1 MYMNEKAEEFESLNM
16 YRNNVGE
23 AESNSNE
30 SGLFVTLGQT
40 EEKKIFVRNL
50 AQTSHILI
58 AGPTGSGKTCFIQS
72 ILTLL
77 VDRYSSDYLKLI
89 IYDAK
94 AIDYNTFNGLPH
106 LLIPVINDAKKCTGM
121 FGWISNEVD
130 KRYKIF
136 ADVNSR
142 GIEQYNKSQEE
153 KLPYIIPVIDG
164 LDEVMLTEQENIDS
178 AVSYIAQKA
187 RAAGIIM
194 ILSSS
199 HPSAKVVTTAIKSNI
214 SCRVAFHTVSRLDS
228 RLILDENGAE
238 NLSTPGEIIYK
249 DQLTQKKLRS
259 TYIPQDEMD
268 QILIN
273 LKHSQNAKISDL
285 SQMATSAFTGAMQ
298 KNLEM
303 TETNTGAAEIERL
316 FDIAVDRYTG
326 TSLSNVPENDTLL
339 SEAINFVIHAG
350 TASTSL
356 LQRKLRLGY
365 ARAAHLLDLME
376 ARGVVGPYN
385 GSKPRKVLISDDRT
399 QSQSISSN
407 DRQTN
412 SDENSTKIKLH
423 SFPEIC
429 CNGTTIQ
436 ISNNEIKIEHPT
448 SVTGIK
454 YQNINLNYCLLNGSM
469 LQQLIYKKS
478 GIFKNGHITFVV
490 SADAFRVNGISEIPI
505 STPSVSITIEFNR
518 SNDAI
523 FSQMLFQISK
533 DTNIAIDRL

>member
-1 MYMNEKAEEFESLNM
+1 MDMNEKAEEFKSLNM

-23 AESNSNE
+23 AESNLNE

-40 EEKKIFVRNL
+40 EEKELFVRNL
-50 AQTSHILI
+50 AQTSHFLI

-72 ILTLL
+72 ILALL

-94 AIDYNTFNGLPH
+94 AIDYNVFNGLPH
-106 LLIPVINDAKKCTGM
+106 LLIPVINDAKKCSGM

-130 KRYKIF
+130 KRYKMF
-136 ADVNSR
+136 SDANSR
-142 GIEQYNKSQEE
+142 SIEQYNKNQEK
-153 KLPYIIPVIDG
+153 KLPYIIAVIDG
-164 LDEVMLTEQENIDS
+164 LDEVMLTERENIDS
-178 AVSYIAQKA
+178 AISHIAQKA
-187 RAAGIIM
+187 RAAGIII

-214 SCRVAFHTVSRLDS
+214 LCRVAFHTVSKLDS

-249 DQLTQKKLRS
+249 DQLSQDKLKS
-259 TYIPQDEMD
+259 TYIPQDEID

-273 LKHSQNAKISDL
+273 LKHSKNAKISDL
-285 SQMATSAFTGAMQ
+285 SQMATSAFTGVVQ
-298 KNLEM
+298 KELKM
-303 TETNTGAAEIERL
+303 AENNAFDVDIEGL
-316 FDIAVDRYTG
+316 ADFKAGNYADIALDEV
-326 TSLSNVPENDTLL
+326 SESEQLL
-339 SEAINFVIHAG
+339 IEAINLVIHEG
-350 TASTSL
+350 TASTAL
-356 LQRKLRLGY
+356 LQRKLKLGY
-365 ARAAHLLDLME
+365 ARAARLLDLME
-376 ARGVVGPYN
+376 ERGVVGPYN
-385 GSKPRKVLISDDRT
+385 GSKSRKVLITNECWT
-399 QSQSISSN
+399 QNQSNSSN

-412 SDENSTKIKLH
+412 SDESSTIIPLH
-423 SFPEIC
+423 SFPKIC

-436 ISNNEIKIEHPT
+436 ISNNEIRIEHPA

-454 YQNINLNYCLLNGSM
+454 YQNINYYSFNGGM

-478 GIFKNGHITFVV
+478 GVFKNGHITFVV
-490 SADAFRVNGISEIPI
+490 SANTFSVNGISEMPI

-523 FSQMLFQISK
+523 FFQMLSQISK

>member
-1 MYMNEKAEEFESLNM
+1 MNEKAEEFGSLNM

-40 EEKKIFVRNL
+40 EGKDFFVRNL

-72 ILTLL
+72 ILALL

-94 AIDYNTFNGLPH
+94 AIDYNVFNGLPH
-106 LLIPVINDAKKCTGM
+106 LLIPVINDAKKCSGM
-121 FGWISNEVD
+121 FEWISNEVD
-130 KRYKIF
+130 KRYKMF
-136 ADVNSR
+136 SDANSR
-142 GIEQYNKSQEE
+142 SIEQYNKNQEK
-153 KLPYIIPVIDG
+153 KLPYIIAVIDG
-164 LDEVMLTEQENIDS
+164 LDEVMLTERENIDS
-178 AVSYIAQKA
+178 AISHIAQKA

-214 SCRVAFHTVSRLDS
+214 LCRVAFHTVSKLDS

-249 DQLTQKKLRS
+249 DQLTQNKLKS
-259 TYIPQDEMD
+259 TYIPQDEID

-285 SQMATSAFTGAMQ
+285 SQIATSAFTGTVQ
-298 KNLEM
+298 ENLATAEN
-303 TETNTGAAEIERL
+303 NTVAAEIEDL
-316 FDIAVDRYTG
+316 ADIAVDSYADDALPKA
-326 TSLSNVPENDTLL
+326 SENDRLL
-339 SEAINFVIHAG
+339 SEAINLVIHGG
-350 TASTSL
+350 TASTAL
-356 LQRKLRLGY
+356 LQRKLKLGY
-365 ARAAHLLDLME
+365 ARAARLLDLLE
-376 ARGVVGPYN
+376 ERGIVGPYN
-385 GSKPRKVLISDDRT
+385 GSKPRKVLISNECWT
-399 QSQSISSN
+399 QSQSNSSN

-412 SDENSTKIKLH
+412 SDESSTIIPLH

-436 ISNNEIKIEHPT
+436 ISNNEIRIEHPT

-454 YQNINLNYCLLNGSM
+454 YQNINYCSFSGGM
-469 LQQLIYKKS
+469 LQQLIYKKA
-478 GIFKNGHITFVV
+478 GVFKNGHITFVV
-490 SADAFRVNGISEIPI
+490 SANTFSVNGISEIPI

-523 FSQMLFQISK
+523 FFQMLSQISK
-533 DTNIAIDRL
+533 DTNIAIDCL

>member
-1 MYMNEKAEEFESLNM
+1 MNEKAEEFGSLNM

-40 EEKKIFVRNL
+40 EGKDFFVRNL

-72 ILTLL
+72 ILALL

-94 AIDYNTFNGLPH
+94 AIDYNVFNGLPH
-106 LLIPVINDAKKCTGM
+106 LLIPVINDAKKCSGM
-121 FGWISNEVD
+121 FEWISNEVD
-130 KRYKIF
+130 KRYKMF
-136 ADVNSR
+136 SDANSR
-142 GIEQYNKSQEE
+142 SIEQYNKNQEK
-153 KLPYIIPVIDG
+153 KLPYIIAVIDG
-164 LDEVMLTEQENIDS
+164 LDEVMLTERENIDS
-178 AVSYIAQKA
+178 AISHIAQKA

-214 SCRVAFHTVSRLDS
+214 LCRVAFHTVSKLDS

-238 NLSTPGEIIYK
+238 NLSIPGEIIYK
-249 DQLTQKKLRS
+249 DQLTQNKLKS
-259 TYIPQDEMD
+259 TYIPQDEID

-285 SQMATSAFTGAMQ
+285 SQIATSAFTGTVQ
-298 KNLEM
+298 ENLATAEN
-303 TETNTGAAEIERL
+303 NTVAAEIENL
-316 FDIAVDRYTG
+316 ADIAVDSYADDALPKA
-326 TSLSNVPENDTLL
+326 SENDRLL
-339 SEAINFVIHAG
+339 SEAINLVIHEG
-350 TASTSL
+350 TASTAL
-356 LQRKLRLGY
+356 LQRKLKLGY
-365 ARAAHLLDLME
+365 ARAARLLDLLE
-376 ARGVVGPYN
+376 ERGIVGPYN
-385 GSKPRKVLISDDRT
+385 GSKPRKVLISNECWT
-399 QSQSISSN
+399 QSQSNSSN

-412 SDENSTKIKLH
+412 SDESGTIIPLH

-436 ISNNEIKIEHPT
+436 ISNNEIRIEHPT

-454 YQNINLNYCLLNGSM
+454 YQNINYCSFSGGM
-469 LQQLIYKKS
+469 LQQLIYKKA
-478 GIFKNGHITFVV
+478 GVFKNGHITFVV
-490 SADAFRVNGISEIPI
+490 SANTFSVNGISEIPI

-523 FSQMLFQISK
+523 FFQMLSQISK
-533 DTNIAIDRL
+533 DTNIGIDCL

>member
-1 MYMNEKAEEFESLNM
+1 MNEKAEEFGSLNM

-40 EEKKIFVRNL
+40 EGKDFFVRNL

-72 ILTLL
+72 ILALL

-94 AIDYNTFNGLPH
+94 AIDYNVFNGLPH
-106 LLIPVINDAKKCTGM
+106 LLIPVINDAKKCSGM
-121 FGWISNEVD
+121 FEWISNEVD
-130 KRYKIF
+130 KRYKMF
-136 ADVNSR
+136 SDANSR
-142 GIEQYNKSQEE
+142 SIEQYNKNQEK
-153 KLPYIIPVIDG
+153 KLPYIIAVIDG
-164 LDEVMLTEQENIDS
+164 LDEVMLTERENIDS
-178 AVSYIAQKA
+178 AISHIAQKA

-214 SCRVAFHTVSRLDS
+214 LCRVAFHTVSKLDS

-249 DQLTQKKLRS
+249 DQLTQNKLKS
-259 TYIPQDEMD
+259 TYIPQDEID

-285 SQMATSAFTGAMQ
+285 SQIATSAFTGTVQ
-298 KNLEM
+298 ENLATAEN
-303 TETNTGAAEIERL
+303 NTVAAEIENL
-316 FDIAVDRYTG
+316 ADIAVDSYADDALPKA
-326 TSLSNVPENDTLL
+326 SENDRLL
-339 SEAINFVIHAG
+339 SEAINLVIHEG
-350 TASTSL
+350 TASTAL
-356 LQRKLRLGY
+356 LQRKLKLGY
-365 ARAAHLLDLME
+365 ARAARLLDLLE
-376 ARGVVGPYN
+376 ERGIVGPYN
-385 GSKPRKVLISDDRT
+385 GSKPRKVLISNECWT
-399 QSQSISSN
+399 QSQSNSSN

-412 SDENSTKIKLH
+412 SDESSTIIPLH

-436 ISNNEIKIEHPT
+436 ISNNEIRIEHPT

-454 YQNINLNYCLLNGSM
+454 YQNINYCSFSGGM
-469 LQQLIYKKS
+469 LQQLIYKKA
-478 GIFKNGHITFVV
+478 GVFKNGHITFVV
-490 SADAFRVNGISEIPI
+490 SANTFSVNGISEIPI
-505 STPSVSITIEFNR
+505 STPSFSITIEFNR

-523 FSQMLFQISK
+523 FFQMLSQISK
-533 DTNIAIDRL
+533 DTNIGIDCL

>member
-1 MYMNEKAEEFESLNM
+1 MDMNEKAEEFKSLNM

-23 AESNSNE
+23 AESNLNE

-40 EEKKIFVRNL
+40 EEKELFVRNL
-50 AQTSHILI
+50 AQTSHFLI

-72 ILTLL
+72 ILALL

-94 AIDYNTFNGLPH
+94 AIDYNVFNGLPH
-106 LLIPVINDAKKCTGM
+106 LLIPVINDAKKCSGM

-130 KRYKIF
+130 KRYKMF
-136 ADVNSR
+136 SDANSR
-142 GIEQYNKSQEE
+142 SIEQYNKNQEK
-153 KLPYIIPVIDG
+153 KLPYIIAVIDG
-164 LDEVMLTEQENIDS
+164 LDEVMLTERENIDS
-178 AVSYIAQKA
+178 AISHIAQKA
-187 RAAGIIM
+187 RAAGIII

-214 SCRVAFHTVSRLDS
+214 LCRVAFHTVSKLDS

-249 DQLTQKKLRS
+249 DQLSQDKLKS
-259 TYIPQDEMD
+259 TYIPQDEID

-273 LKHSQNAKISDL
+273 LKHSKNAKISDL
-285 SQMATSAFTGAMQ
+285 SQMATSAFTGVVQ
-298 KNLEM
+298 KELKM
-303 TETNTGAAEIERL
+303 AENNAFDVDIEGL
-316 FDIAVDRYTG
+316 ADFKAGNYADIALDEV
-326 TSLSNVPENDTLL
+326 SESEQLL
-339 SEAINFVIHAG
+339 IEAINLVIHEG
-350 TASTSL
+350 TASTAL
-356 LQRKLRLGY
+356 LQRKLKLGY
-365 ARAAHLLDLME
+365 ARAARLLDLME
-376 ARGVVGPYN
+376 ERGVVGPYN
-385 GSKPRKVLISDDRT
+385 GSKSRKVLITNECWT
-399 QSQSISSN
+399 QNQSNSSN

-412 SDENSTKIKLH
+412 SDESSTIIPLH
-423 SFPEIC
+423 SFPKIC

-436 ISNNEIKIEHPT
+436 ISNNEIRIEHPA

-454 YQNINLNYCLLNGSM
+454 YQNINYYSFNGGM
-469 LQQLIYKKS
+469 LQQLIYKKA
-478 GIFKNGHITFVV
+478 GVFKNGHITFVV
-490 SADAFRVNGISEIPI
+490 SANTFSVNGISEMPI

-523 FSQMLFQISK
+523 FFQMLSQISK

>member
-1 MYMNEKAEEFESLNM
+1 MNEKKKGFESLNM
-16 YRNNVGE
+16 YRNNIGE

-30 SGLFVTLGQT
+30 PGLFVTLGQT
-40 EEKKIFVRNL
+40 EEKDFFVRNL

-58 AGPTGSGKTCFIQS
+58 AGPTGSGKTCFVQS
-72 ILTLL
+72 ILALL

-94 AIDYNTFNGLPH
+94 AIDYNVFNGLPH
-106 LLIPVINDAKKCTGM
+106 LLIPVINDAKKCSGM

-130 KRYKIF
+130 KRYKMF
-136 ADVNSR
+136 ADANSR
-142 GIEQYNKSQEE
+142 SIEQYNKNREK
-153 KLPYIIPVIDG
+153 KLPYIIAVIDG
-164 LDEVMLTEQENIDS
+164 LDEVMLTERENIDS
-178 AVSYIAQKA
+178 AISHIAQKA

-214 SCRVAFHTVSRLDS
+214 LCRVAFHTVSKLDS

-249 DQLTQKKLRS
+249 DQLTQNKLKA
-259 TYIPQDEMD
+259 TYISQDEID

-285 SQMATSAFTGAMQ
+285 SQIATSAFTGTVQ
-298 KNLEM
+298 ENLATAEN
-303 TETNTGAAEIERL
+303 NTVAAEIENL
-316 FDIAVDRYTG
+316 ADIAVDSYADDA
-326 TSLSNVPENDTLL
+326 LSKASENDRLL
-339 SEAINFVIHAG
+339 SEAINLVIHEG
-350 TASTSL
+350 TASTAL
-356 LQRKLRLGY
+356 LQRKLKLGY
-365 ARAAHLLDLME
+365 ARAARLLDLME
-376 ARGVVGPYN
+376 ERGVVGPYN
-385 GSKPRKVLISDDRT
+385 GSKPRKVLITNECWT
-399 QSQSISSN
+399 QRQSNSSN
-407 DRQTN
+407 DRQTY
-412 SDENSTKIKLH
+412 SDENSTIIPLH
-423 SFPEIC
+423 SFPKIC

-454 YQNINLNYCLLNGSM
+454 YQNINYCSFSGGM
-469 LQQLIYKKS
+469 LQQLIYKKA
-478 GIFKNGHITFVV
+478 GVFKNGHITFVV
-490 SADAFRVNGISEIPI
+490 SANTFSVNGISEIPI
-505 STPSVSITIEFNR
+505 SAPSISITIEFNR

-523 FSQMLFQISK
+523 FFQMLSQISK

>member
-1 MYMNEKAEEFESLNM
+1 M

-23 AESNSNE
+23 AESNLNE

-40 EEKKIFVRNL
+40 EEKELFVRNL
-50 AQTSHILI
+50 AQTSHFLI

-72 ILTLL
+72 ILALL

-94 AIDYNTFNGLPH
+94 AIDYNVFNGLPH
-106 LLIPVINDAKKCTGM
+106 LLIPVINDAKKCSGM

-130 KRYKIF
+130 KRYKMF
-136 ADVNSR
+136 SDANSR
-142 GIEQYNKSQEE
+142 SIEQYNKNQEK
-153 KLPYIIPVIDG
+153 KLPYIIAVIDG
-164 LDEVMLTEQENIDS
+164 LDEVMLTERENIDS
-178 AVSYIAQKA
+178 AISHIAQKA
-187 RAAGIIM
+187 RAAGIII

-214 SCRVAFHTVSRLDS
+214 LCRVAFHTVSKLDS

-249 DQLTQKKLRS
+249 DQLSQDKLKS
-259 TYIPQDEMD
+259 TYIPQDEID

-273 LKHSQNAKISDL
+273 LKHSKNAKISDL
-285 SQMATSAFTGAMQ
+285 SQMATSAFTGVVQ
-298 KNLEM
+298 KELKM
-303 TETNTGAAEIERL
+303 AENNAFDVDIEGL
-316 FDIAVDRYTG
+316 ADFKAGNYADIALDEV
-326 TSLSNVPENDTLL
+326 SESEQLL
-339 SEAINFVIHAG
+339 IEAINLVIHEG
-350 TASTSL
+350 TASTAL
-356 LQRKLRLGY
+356 LQRKLKLGY
-365 ARAAHLLDLME
+365 ARAARLLDLME
-376 ARGVVGPYN
+376 ERGVVGPYN
-385 GSKPRKVLISDDRT
+385 GSKSRKVLITNECWT
-399 QSQSISSN
+399 QNQSNSSN

-412 SDENSTKIKLH
+412 SDESSTIIPLH
-423 SFPEIC
+423 SFPKIC

-436 ISNNEIKIEHPT
+436 ISNNEIRIEHPA

-454 YQNINLNYCLLNGSM
+454 YQNINYYSFNGGM

-478 GIFKNGHITFVV
+478 GVFKNGHITFVV
-490 SADAFRVNGISEIPI
+490 SANTFSVNGISEMPI

-523 FSQMLFQISK
+523 FFQMLSQISK

>member
-1 MYMNEKAEEFESLNM
+1 MNEKAEEFGSLNM

-40 EEKKIFVRNL
+40 EGKDFFVRNL

-72 ILTLL
+72 ILALL

-94 AIDYNTFNGLPH
+94 AIDYNVFNGLPH
-106 LLIPVINDAKKCTGM
+106 LLIPVINDAKKCSGM
-121 FGWISNEVD
+121 FEWISNEVD
-130 KRYKIF
+130 KRYKMF
-136 ADVNSR
+136 SDANSR
-142 GIEQYNKSQEE
+142 SIEQYNKNQEK
-153 KLPYIIPVIDG
+153 KLPYIIAVIDG
-164 LDEVMLTEQENIDS
+164 LDEVMLTERENIDS
-178 AVSYIAQKA
+178 AISHIAQKA

-214 SCRVAFHTVSRLDS
+214 LCRVAFHTVSKLDS

-249 DQLTQKKLRS
+249 DQLTQNKLKS
-259 TYIPQDEMD
+259 TYIPQDEID

-285 SQMATSAFTGAMQ
+285 SQIATSAFTGTVQ
-298 KNLEM
+298 ENLATAEN
-303 TETNTGAAEIERL
+303 NTVAAEIENL
-316 FDIAVDRYTG
+316 ADIAVDSYADDALPKA
-326 TSLSNVPENDTLL
+326 SENDRLL
-339 SEAINFVIHAG
+339 SEAINLVIHEG
-350 TASTSL
+350 TASTAL
-356 LQRKLRLGY
+356 LQRKLKLGY
-365 ARAAHLLDLME
+365 ARAARLLDLLE
-376 ARGVVGPYN
+376 ERGIVGPYN
-385 GSKPRKVLISDDRT
+385 GSKPRKVLISNECWT
-399 QSQSISSN
+399 QSQSNSSN

-412 SDENSTKIKLH
+412 SDESSTIIPLH

-436 ISNNEIKIEHPT
+436 ISNNEIRIEHPT

-454 YQNINLNYCLLNGSM
+454 YQNINYCSFSGGM
-469 LQQLIYKKS
+469 LQQLIYKKA
-478 GIFKNGHITFVV
+478 GVFKNGHITFVV
-490 SADAFRVNGISEIPI
+490 SANTFSVNGISEIPI

-523 FSQMLFQISK
+523 FFQMLSQISK
-533 DTNIAIDRL
+533 DTNIGIDCL

>member
-1 MYMNEKAEEFESLNM
+1 MDMNEKKKGFESLNM
-16 YRNNVGE
+16 YRNNIGE

-30 SGLFVTLGQT
+30 PGLFVTLGQT
-40 EEKKIFVRNL
+40 EEKDFFVRNL

-58 AGPTGSGKTCFIQS
+58 AGPTGSGKTCFVQS
-72 ILTLL
+72 ILALL

-94 AIDYNTFNGLPH
+94 AIDYNVFNGLPH
-106 LLIPVINDAKKCTGM
+106 LLIPVINDAKKCSGM

-130 KRYKIF
+130 KRYKMF
-136 ADVNSR
+136 ADANSR
-142 GIEQYNKSQEE
+142 SIEQYNKNREK
-153 KLPYIIPVIDG
+153 KLPYIIAVIDG
-164 LDEVMLTEQENIDS
+164 LDEVMLTERENIDS
-178 AVSYIAQKA
+178 AISHIAQKA

-214 SCRVAFHTVSRLDS
+214 LCRVAFHTVSKLDS

-249 DQLTQKKLRS
+249 DQLTQNKLKA
-259 TYIPQDEMD
+259 TYISQDEID

-285 SQMATSAFTGAMQ
+285 SQIATSAFTGTVQ
-298 KNLEM
+298 ENLATAEN
-303 TETNTGAAEIERL
+303 NTVAAEIENL
-316 FDIAVDRYTG
+316 ADIAVDSYADDA
-326 TSLSNVPENDTLL
+326 LSKASENDRLL
-339 SEAINFVIHAG
+339 SEAINLVIHEG
-350 TASTSL
+350 TASTAL
-356 LQRKLRLGY
+356 LQRKLKLGY
-365 ARAAHLLDLME
+365 ARAARLLDLME
-376 ARGVVGPYN
+376 ERGVVGPYN
-385 GSKPRKVLISDDRT
+385 GSKPRKVLITNECWT
-399 QSQSISSN
+399 QRQSNSSN
-407 DRQTN
+407 DRQTY
-412 SDENSTKIKLH
+412 SDENSTIIPLH
-423 SFPEIC
+423 SFPKIC

-454 YQNINLNYCLLNGSM
+454 YQNINYCSFSGGM
-469 LQQLIYKKS
+469 LQQLIYKKA
-478 GIFKNGHITFVV
+478 GVFKNGHITFVV
-490 SADAFRVNGISEIPI
+490 SANTFSVNGISEIPI
-505 STPSVSITIEFNR
+505 SAPSISITIEFNR

-523 FSQMLFQISK
+523 FFQMLSQISK

>member
-1 MYMNEKAEEFESLNM
+1 MNMNEKAEEFKSLNM
-16 YRNNVGE
+16 YRNNAGE

-40 EEKKIFVRNL
+40 EEKELFVRNL
-50 AQTSHILI
+50 AHTSHILI

-72 ILTLL
+72 ILALL
-77 VDRYSSDYLKLI
+77 VDRYSSDCLKLI

-94 AIDYNTFNGLPH
+94 AIDYNVFNGLPH
-106 LLIPVINDAKKCTGM
+106 LLIPVINDAKKCSGM

-130 KRYKIF
+130 KRYKMF
-136 ADVNSR
+136 SDANSR
-142 GIEQYNKSQEE
+142 SIEQYNKNQEK
-153 KLPYIIPVIDG
+153 KLPYIIAVIDG
-164 LDEVMLTEQENIDS
+164 LDEVMLTERENIDS
-178 AVSYIAQKA
+178 AIFHIAQKA

-214 SCRVAFHTVSRLDS
+214 LCRVAFHTVSKLDS

-249 DQLTQKKLRS
+249 DQLTQNKLKS
-259 TYIPQDEMD
+259 TYIPQDEID

-285 SQMATSAFTGAMQ
+285 SQIATSAFTGAAQ
-298 KNLEM
+298 KNLE
-303 TETNTGAAEIERL
+303 TAENNTVAAEIENL
-316 FDIAVDRYTG
+316 ADIAVDSYVDDA
-326 TSLSNVPENDTLL
+326 LSNVSENDRLL
-339 SEAINFVIHAG
+339 SEAINLVIHKG

-356 LQRKLRLGY
+356 LQRELKLGY
-365 ARAAHLLDLME
+365 AQAARLLDSME
-376 ARGVVGPYN
+376 ERGIVGSFN
-385 GSKPRKVLISDDRT
+385 GSKPRKVLIPDEYGT
-399 QSQSISSN
+399 QSQSNSSN
-407 DRQTN
+407 DRKTN
-412 SDENSTKIKLH
+412 SDESSTIIPLH

-436 ISNNEIKIEHPT
+436 IGNNEIRIEHPT

-454 YQNINLNYCLLNGSM
+454 YQNINYCSFSGGM
-469 LQQLIYKKS
+469 LQQLIYKKA
-478 GIFKNGHITFVV
+478 GVFKNGHITFVV
-490 SADAFRVNGISEIPI
+490 SANTFSVNGISEIPI

-523 FSQMLFQISK
+523 FFQMLSQISG

>member
-1 MYMNEKAEEFESLNM
+1 MNEKAEEFESLNM

-40 EEKKIFVRNL
+40 EEKELFVRNL

-72 ILTLL
+72 ILALL
-77 VDRYSSDYLKLI
+77 IDRYSSDYLKLI
-89 IYDAK
+89 VYDAK
-94 AIDYNTFNGLPH
+94 AIDYNVFNGLPH
-106 LLIPVINDAKKCTGM
+106 LLIPVINDAKKCSGM
-121 FGWISNEVD
+121 FAWISNEVD
-130 KRYKIF
+130 KRYKMF
-136 ADVNSR
+136 SDANSR
-142 GIEQYNKSQEE
+142 SIEQYNKNQEK
-153 KLPYIIPVIDG
+153 KLPYIIVVIDG
-164 LDEVMLTEQENIDS
+164 LDEVMLTEWENIDS
-178 AVSYIAQKA
+178 AISHIAQKA

-214 SCRVAFHTVSRLDS
+214 LCRVAFHTVSKLDS

-249 DQLTQKKLRS
+249 DQLTQNKLRS
-259 TYIPQDEMD
+259 TYIPQDEID

-285 SQMATSAFTGAMQ
+285 SQIATSAFTGAVQ
-298 KNLEM
+298 ENLATAEN
-303 TETNTGAAEIERL
+303 NTVAAEIENL
-316 FDIAVDRYTG
+316 ADIAVDSYVDDA
-326 TSLSNVPENDTLL
+326 LSKVSENDRLL
-339 SEAINFVIHAG
+339 SEAINLVIHKG
-350 TASTSL
+350 IASTSL
-356 LQRKLRLGY
+356 LQRELKLGY
-365 ARAAHLLDLME
+365 AQAARLLDLME
-376 ARGVVGPYN
+376 KRGIVGPYN
-385 GSKPRKVLISDDRT
+385 ESKPRKVLISNECWAQN
-399 QSQSISSN
+399 QSNSSN

-412 SDENSTKIKLH
+412 SDESSTIIPLH
-423 SFPEIC
+423 SFPKIC

-436 ISNNEIKIEHPT
+436 ISNNEIRIEHPA

-454 YQNINLNYCLLNGSM
+454 YQNINYCSFNGGM
-469 LQQLIYKKS
+469 LQQLIYKKA
-478 GIFKNGHITFVV
+478 GVFKNGHITFVV
-490 SADAFRVNGISEIPI
+490 SANTFSVNGISEIPI

-523 FSQMLFQISK
+523 FFQMLSQISK

>member
-1 MYMNEKAEEFESLNM
+1 MDMNEKAEEFKSLNM

-23 AESNSNE
+23 AESNLNE

-40 EEKKIFVRNL
+40 EEKELFVRNL
-50 AQTSHILI
+50 AQTSHFLI

-72 ILTLL
+72 ILALL

-94 AIDYNTFNGLPH
+94 AIDYNVFNGLPH
-106 LLIPVINDAKKCTGM
+106 LLIPVINDAKKCSGM

-130 KRYKIF
+130 KRYKMF
-136 ADVNSR
+136 SDANSR
-142 GIEQYNKSQEE
+142 SIEQYNKNQEK
-153 KLPYIIPVIDG
+153 KLPYIIAVIDG
-164 LDEVMLTEQENIDS
+164 LDEVMLTERENIDS
-178 AVSYIAQKA
+178 AISHIAQKA

-214 SCRVAFHTVSRLDS
+214 LCRVAFHTVSKLDS

-249 DQLTQKKLRS
+249 DQLTQNKLRS
-259 TYIPQDEMD
+259 TYIPQDEID

-285 SQMATSAFTGAMQ
+285 SQIATSAFTGAVRE
-298 KNLEM
+298 NLATAEN
-303 TETNTGAAEIERL
+303 NTVAAEIENL
-316 FDIAVDRYTG
+316 ADIAVDSYVDDA
-326 TSLSNVPENDTLL
+326 LSKVSENDRLL
-339 SEAINFVIHAG
+339 SEAINLVIHKG

-356 LQRKLRLGY
+356 LQRELKLGY
-365 ARAAHLLDLME
+365 AQAARLLDLME
-376 ARGVVGPYN
+376 ERGIVGPFN
-385 GSKPRKVLISDDRT
+385 GSKPRKVLIPDEYGT
-399 QSQSISSN
+399 QSQSNSSY

-412 SDENSTKIKLH
+412 SDESSTIIPLH

-436 ISNNEIKIEHPT
+436 ISNNEIRIEHPT

-454 YQNINLNYCLLNGSM
+454 YQNINYCSFSGGM
-469 LQQLIYKKS
+469 LQQLIYKKA
-478 GIFKNGHITFVV
+478 GVFKNGHITFVV
-490 SADAFRVNGISEIPI
+490 SANTFSVNGISEIPI

-523 FSQMLFQISK
+523 FFQMLTQISR

>member
-1 MYMNEKAEEFESLNM
+1 MDMNEKVEKFESLNV
-16 YRNNVGE
+16 YRNNIGE

-30 SGLFVTLGQT
+30 PGLFVTLGQT
-40 EEKKIFVRNL
+40 EEKDFFVRNL

-72 ILTLL
+72 ILALL

-94 AIDYNTFNGLPH
+94 AIDYNVFNGLPH
-106 LLIPVINDAKKCTGM
+106 LLIPVINDAKKCSGM

-130 KRYKIF
+130 KRYKMF
-136 ADVNSR
+136 SDANSR
-142 GIEQYNKSQEE
+142 SIEQYNKNQEK
-153 KLPYIIPVIDG
+153 KLPYIIAVIDG
-164 LDEVMLTEQENIDS
+164 LDEVMLTERENIDS
-178 AVSYIAQKA
+178 AISHIAQKA

-214 SCRVAFHTVSRLDS
+214 LCRVAFHTVSKLDS

-249 DQLTQKKLRS
+249 DQLSQDKLKS
-259 TYIPQDEMD
+259 TYIPQDEID

-273 LKHSQNAKISDL
+273 LKHSQNTKISDL
-285 SQMATSAFTGAMQ
+285 SQMATSAFTGAAQ
-298 KNLEM
+298 KNLE
-303 TETNTGAAEIERL
+303 TAENKTVAAEIEKL
-316 FDIAVDRYTG
+316 ADIVVDSY
-326 TSLSNVPENDTLL
+326 SDDVLSKVSENDRLL
-339 SEAINFVIHAG
+339 SEAINLVKHKGI
-350 TASTSL
+350 ASTSL
-356 LQRKLRLGY
+356 LQRELKLGY
-365 ARAAHLLDLME
+365 AQAARLLDLME
-376 ARGVVGPYN
+376 ERGIVGPFN
-385 GSKPRKVLISDDRT
+385 GSKPRKVLIPDEYGT

-412 SDENSTKIKLH
+412 SDESSTIIQLH

-436 ISNNEIKIEHPT
+436 ISNNEIRIEHPT

-454 YQNINLNYCLLNGSM
+454 YQNINYCSFSGGM
-469 LQQLIYKKS
+469 LQQLIYKKA
-478 GIFKNGHITFVV
+478 GVFKNGHITFVV
-490 SADAFRVNGISEIPI
+490 SANTFSVNGISEIPI

-523 FSQMLFQISK
+523 FFQMLSQISR

>member
-1 MYMNEKAEEFESLNM
+1 MDMNEKVEEFESLNV
-16 YRNNVGE
+16 YRNNIGE

-30 SGLFVTLGQT
+30 PGLFVTLGQT
-40 EEKKIFVRNL
+40 EEKDFFVRNL

-72 ILTLL
+72 ILALL

-94 AIDYNTFNGLPH
+94 AIDYNVFNGLPH
-106 LLIPVINDAKKCTGM
+106 LLIPVINDAKKCSGM

-130 KRYKIF
+130 KRYKMF
-136 ADVNSR
+136 SDANSR
-142 GIEQYNKSQEE
+142 SIEQYNKNQEK
-153 KLPYIIPVIDG
+153 KLPYIIAVIDG
-164 LDEVMLTEQENIDS
+164 LDEVMLTERENIDS
-178 AVSYIAQKA
+178 AISHIAQKA

-199 HPSAKVVTTAIKSNI
+199 HPSAKVVTTAVKSNI
-214 SCRVAFHTVSRLDS
+214 LCRVAFHTVSKLDS

-249 DQLTQKKLRS
+249 DQLTQDKLKS
-259 TYIPQDEMD
+259 TYIPQDEIN

-273 LKHSQNAKISDL
+273 LKHSQNTKISDL
-285 SQMATSAFTGAMQ
+285 SQMATSAFTGAVQ
-298 KNLEM
+298 ENLATAE
-303 TETNTGAAEIERL
+303 NNAFAAEIENL
-316 FDIAVDRYTG
+316 ADIAVDSYVDDA
-326 TSLSNVPENDTLL
+326 LSKVSENDRLL
-339 SEAINFVIHAG
+339 SEAINLVIHKG

-356 LQRKLRLGY
+356 LQRELKLGY
-365 ARAAHLLDLME
+365 AQAARLLDLME
-376 ARGVVGPYN
+376 ERGIVGPYN
-385 GSKPRKVLISDDRT
+385 ESKPRKVLISNECWT
-399 QSQSISSN
+399 QNQSNSSN

-412 SDENSTKIKLH
+412 SDESSTIIPLH

-436 ISNNEIKIEHPT
+436 ISNNEIRIEHPT

-454 YQNINLNYCLLNGSM
+454 YQNINYCSFSGGM
-469 LQQLIYKKS
+469 LQQLIYKKA
-478 GIFKNGHITFVV
+478 GVFKNGHITFVV
-490 SADAFRVNGISEIPI
+490 SANTFSVNGISEIPI

-523 FSQMLFQISK
+523 FFQMLSQISR

>member
-1 MYMNEKAEEFESLNM
+1 MDMNEKAEEFKSLNM

-23 AESNSNE
+23 AESNLNE

-40 EEKKIFVRNL
+40 EEKDFFVRNL

-58 AGPTGSGKTCFIQS
+58 AGPTGSGKTCFVQS
-72 ILTLL
+72 ILALL

-94 AIDYNTFNGLPH
+94 AIDYNVFNGLPH
-106 LLIPVINDAKKCTGM
+106 LLIPVINDAKKCSGM

-130 KRYKIF
+130 KRYKMF
-136 ADVNSR
+136 VDANSR
-142 GIEQYNKSQEE
+142 SIEQYNKNREK
-153 KLPYIIPVIDG
+153 KLPYIIAVIDG
-164 LDEVMLTEQENIDS
+164 LDEVMLTERENIDS
-178 AVSYIAQKA
+178 AISHIAQKA

-214 SCRVAFHTVSRLDS
+214 LCRVAFHTVSKLDS

-249 DQLTQKKLRS
+249 DQLTQNKLKA
-259 TYIPQDEMD
+259 TYIPQDEID
-268 QILIN
+268 QILIS
-273 LKHSQNAKISDL
+273 LKHSKNTKICDL
-285 SQMATSAFTGAMQ
+285 SQMATSAFTGVVQ
-298 KNLEM
+298 KNSEM
-303 TETNTGAAEIERL
+303 AENNTVAAEIERL
-316 FDIAVDRYTG
+316 TNIAADGYADT
-326 TSLSNVPENDTLL
+326 TLTEILENDPLL
-339 SEAINFVIHAG
+339 SEAINLVIREG

-356 LQRKLRLGY
+356 LQRKLKLGY
-365 ARAAHLLDLME
+365 AQAARLLDLME
-376 ARGVVGPYN
+376 ERGIVGPFN
-385 GSKPRKVLISDDRT
+385 GSKPRKVLIPDEYGT

-412 SDENSTKIKLH
+412 SDESSTIIQLH

-436 ISNNEIKIEHPT
+436 ISNNEIRIEHPT

-454 YQNINLNYCLLNGSM
+454 YQNIQYCLLNGSM
-469 LQQLIYKKS
+469 LQQLIYKKA
-478 GIFKNGHITFVV
+478 GIFKNGHISLVV
-490 SADAFRVNGISEIPI
+490 SADAFLVNGISEIPI

-523 FSQMLFQISK
+523 FFQMLSQISK
-533 DTNIAIDRL
+533 DTNIEIDRL

>member
-1 MYMNEKAEEFESLNM
+1 MDMNEKTEEFKTLNM
-16 YRNNVGE
+16 YRDNIGK

-40 EEKKIFVRNL
+40 EEKGLFVRNL

-72 ILTLL
+72 ILALL

-94 AIDYNTFNGLPH
+94 AIDYNVFNGLPH
-106 LLIPVINDAKKCTGM
+106 LLIPVINDVKKCSGM
-121 FGWISNEVD
+121 FAWISNEVD
-130 KRYKIF
+130 KRYKMF
-136 ADVNSR
+136 ADTNSR
-142 GIEQYNKSQEE
+142 SIEQYNKSQEK
-153 KLPYIIPVIDG
+153 KLPYIIAVIDG
-164 LDEVMLTEQENIDS
+164 LDEVMLTERGSIDS
-178 AVSYIAQKA
+178 AISHIAQKT
-187 RAAGIIM
+187 RAAGIIL

-214 SCRVAFHTVSRLDS
+214 LCRVAFHTVSKLDS

-249 DQLTQKKLRS
+249 DQLTQNKLKS
-259 TYIPQDEMD
+259 TYIPQDEVD
-268 QILIN
+268 QVLIN
-273 LKHSQNAKISDL
+273 LKHSPNAKISDL
-285 SQMATSAFTGAMQ
+285 CQMATVAFTGTVQ
-298 KNLEM
+298 GNLAAAE
-303 TETNTGAAEIERL
+303 NNAIAAEIEKL
-316 FDIAVDRYTG
+316 ADMAVNSHADDA
-326 TSLSNVPENDTLL
+326 LSKVSENDRLL
-339 SEAINFVIHAG
+339 SKAINLVKYEG
-350 TASTSL
+350 MASTAL
-356 LQRKLRLGY
+356 LQRRLKLGY
-365 ARAAHLLDLME
+365 VRAAHLIDLME
-376 ARGVVGPYN
+376 QRGVVGPYN
-385 GSKPRKVLISDDRT
+385 GSTQRKVLITNECWT
-399 QSQSISSN
+399 QRQSISSN

-412 SDENSTKIKLH
+412 SDENSTIIPLR

-454 YQNINLNYCLLNGSM
+454 YQNINYCSFSGGM
-469 LQQLIYKKS
+469 LQQLIYKKA
-478 GIFKNGHITFVV
+478 GVFKNGHITFAV
-490 SADAFRVNGISEIPI
+490 SANTFSVNGISEIPI

-523 FSQMLFQISK
+523 FFQMLSQISK
-533 DTNIAIDRL
+533 DTNITIDRL

>member
-1 MYMNEKAEEFESLNM
+1 MDMNEKAEEFKSLNM

-23 AESNSNE
+23 AESNLNE

-40 EEKKIFVRNL
+40 EEKELFVRNL
-50 AQTSHILI
+50 AQTSHFLI

-72 ILTLL
+72 ILALL

-94 AIDYNTFNGLPH
+94 AIDYNVFNGLPH
-106 LLIPVINDAKKCTGM
+106 LLIPVINDAKKCSGM

-130 KRYKIF
+130 KRYKMF
-136 ADVNSR
+136 SDANSR
-142 GIEQYNKSQEE
+142 SIEQYNKNQEK
-153 KLPYIIPVIDG
+153 KLPYIIAVIDG
-164 LDEVMLTEQENIDS
+164 LDEVMLTERENIDS
-178 AVSYIAQKA
+178 AISHIAQKA
-187 RAAGIIM
+187 RAAGIII

-214 SCRVAFHTVSRLDS
+214 LCRVAFHTVSKLDS

-249 DQLTQKKLRS
+249 DQLSQDKLKS
-259 TYIPQDEMD
+259 TYIPQDEID

-273 LKHSQNAKISDL
+273 LKHSKNAKISDL
-285 SQMATSAFTGAMQ
+285 SQMATSAFTGAVQ
-298 KNLEM
+298 ENLATAEN
-303 TETNTGAAEIERL
+303 NTVAAEIENL
-316 FDIAVDRYTG
+316 ADIAVDSYADDA
-326 TSLSNVPENDTLL
+326 LSKVSENDRLL
-339 SEAINFVIHAG
+339 SEAINLVIHKG

-356 LQRKLRLGY
+356 LQRELKLGY
-365 ARAAHLLDLME
+365 AQAARLLDLME
-376 ARGVVGPYN
+376 ERGIVGPYN
-385 GSKPRKVLISDDRT
+385 GSKPRKALISNECWT
-399 QSQSISSN
+399 QNQSNSSN

-412 SDENSTKIKLH
+412 SDESSTIIPLH

-436 ISNNEIKIEHPT
+436 ISNNEIRIEHPT

-454 YQNINLNYCLLNGSM
+454 YQNINYCSFSGGM
-469 LQQLIYKKS
+469 LQQLIYKKA

-490 SADAFRVNGISEIPI
+490 SANTFSVNGISEIPI

-523 FSQMLFQISK
+523 FFQMLSQISR

>member
-1 MYMNEKAEEFESLNM
+1 MDMNEKVEEFESLNV
-16 YRNNVGE
+16 YRNNIGE

-30 SGLFVTLGQT
+30 PGLFVTLGQT
-40 EEKKIFVRNL
+40 EEKDFFVRNL

-72 ILTLL
+72 ILALL

-94 AIDYNTFNGLPH
+94 AIDYNVFNGLPH
-106 LLIPVINDAKKCTGM
+106 LLIPVINDAKKCSGM

-130 KRYKIF
+130 KRYKMF
-136 ADVNSR
+136 SDANSR
-142 GIEQYNKSQEE
+142 SIEQYNKNQEK
-153 KLPYIIPVIDG
+153 KLPYIIAVIDG
-164 LDEVMLTEQENIDS
+164 LDEVMLTERENIDS
-178 AVSYIAQKA
+178 AISHIAQKA

-214 SCRVAFHTVSRLDS
+214 LCRVAFHTVSKLDS

-249 DQLTQKKLRS
+249 DQLTQNKLKS
-259 TYIPQDEMD
+259 TYIPQDEID
-268 QILIN
+268 QILID
-273 LKHSQNAKISDL
+273 LKHSQNTKISDL
-285 SQMATSAFTGAMQ
+285 SQIATSAFTGAAQ
-298 KNLEM
+298 KNLE
-303 TETNTGAAEIERL
+303 TAENNTVAAEIENL
-316 FDIAVDRYTG
+316 ADIAVDSYVDDA
-326 TSLSNVPENDTLL
+326 LSKVSENDRLL
-339 SEAINFVIHAG
+339 SEAINLVIHKG

-356 LQRKLRLGY
+356 LQRELKLGY
-365 ARAAHLLDLME
+365 ARAARLLDLME
-376 ARGVVGPYN
+376 ERGIVGPYN
-385 GSKPRKVLISDDRT
+385 GSKPRKVFISNECWT
-399 QSQSISSN
+399 QSQSNSSN

-412 SDENSTKIKLH
+412 SDESSTIIPLH
-423 SFPEIC
+423 SFPKIC
-429 CNGTTIQ
+429 CDGTTIQ
-436 ISNNEIKIEHPT
+436 ISNNEIRIEHPT

-454 YQNINLNYCLLNGSM
+454 YQNINYCSFSGGM
-469 LQQLIYKKS
+469 LQQLIYKKA
-478 GIFKNGHITFVV
+478 GVFKNGHITFVV
-490 SADAFRVNGISEIPI
+490 SANTFSVNAISEIPI

-523 FSQMLFQISK
+523 FFQMLSQISR

>member
-1 MYMNEKAEEFESLNM
+1 MDMNEKAEEFKSLNM

-23 AESNSNE
+23 AESNLNE

-40 EEKKIFVRNL
+40 EEKELFVRNL
-50 AQTSHILI
+50 AQTSHFLI

-72 ILTLL
+72 ILALL

-94 AIDYNTFNGLPH
+94 AIDYNVFNGLPH
-106 LLIPVINDAKKCTGM
+106 LLIPVINDAKKCSGM

-130 KRYKIF
+130 KRYKMF
-136 ADVNSR
+136 SDANSR
-142 GIEQYNKSQEE
+142 SIEQYNKNQEK
-153 KLPYIIPVIDG
+153 KLPYIIAVIDG
-164 LDEVMLTEQENIDS
+164 LDEVMLTERENIDS
-178 AVSYIAQKA
+178 AISHIAQKA
-187 RAAGIIM
+187 RAAGIII

-214 SCRVAFHTVSRLDS
+214 LCRVAFHTVSKLDS

-249 DQLTQKKLRS
+249 DQLSQDKLKS
-259 TYIPQDEMD
+259 TYIPQDEID

-273 LKHSQNAKISDL
+273 LKHSKNAKISDL
-285 SQMATSAFTGAMQ
+285 SQMATSAFTGVVQ
-298 KNLEM
+298 KELKM
-303 TETNTGAAEIERL
+303 AENNAFDVDIEGL
-316 FDIAVDRYTG
+316 ADFKAGNYADIALDEV
-326 TSLSNVPENDTLL
+326 SESEQLL
-339 SEAINFVIHAG
+339 IEAINLVIHEG
-350 TASTSL
+350 TASTAL
-356 LQRKLRLGY
+356 LQRKLKLGY
-365 ARAAHLLDLME
+365 ARAARLLDLME
-376 ARGVVGPYN
+376 ERGVVGPYN
-385 GSKPRKVLISDDRT
+385 GSKPRKVLITNECWT
-399 QSQSISSN
+399 QNQSNSSN

-412 SDENSTKIKLH
+412 SDESSTIIPLH
-423 SFPEIC
+423 SFPKIC

-436 ISNNEIKIEHPT
+436 ISNNEIRIEHPA

-454 YQNINLNYCLLNGSM
+454 YQNINYYSFNGGM
-469 LQQLIYKKS
+469 LQQLIYKKA
-478 GIFKNGHITFVV
+478 GVFKNGHITFVV
-490 SADAFRVNGISEIPI
+490 SANTFSVNGISEMPI

-523 FSQMLFQISK
+523 FFQMLSQISK

>member
-1 MYMNEKAEEFESLNM
+1 MNEKAEEFESLNM

-40 EEKKIFVRNL
+40 EEKELFVRNL

-72 ILTLL
+72 ILALL
-77 VDRYSSDYLKLI
+77 IDRYSSDYLKLI
-89 IYDAK
+89 VYDAK
-94 AIDYNTFNGLPH
+94 AIDYNVFNGLPH
-106 LLIPVINDAKKCTGM
+106 LLIPVINDAKKCSGM

-130 KRYKIF
+130 KRYKMF
-136 ADVNSR
+136 SDANSR
-142 GIEQYNKSQEE
+142 SIEQYNKNQEK
-153 KLPYIIPVIDG
+153 KLPYIIVVIDG
-164 LDEVMLTEQENIDS
+164 LDEVMLTEWENIDS
-178 AVSYIAQKA
+178 AISHIAQKA

-214 SCRVAFHTVSRLDS
+214 LCRVAFHTVSKLDS

-249 DQLTQKKLRS
+249 DQLTQNKLRS
-259 TYIPQDEMD
+259 TYIPQDEID

-285 SQMATSAFTGAMQ
+285 SQIATSAFTGAVQ
-298 KNLEM
+298 ENLATAEN
-303 TETNTGAAEIERL
+303 NTVAAEIENL
-316 FDIAVDRYTG
+316 TDIAVDSYVDDA
-326 TSLSNVPENDTLL
+326 LSKVSENDRLL
-339 SEAINFVIHAG
+339 SEAINLVIHKG
-350 TASTSL
+350 IASTSL
-356 LQRKLRLGY
+356 LQRELKLGY
-365 ARAAHLLDLME
+365 AQAARLLDLME
-376 ARGVVGPYN
+376 KRGIVGPYN
-385 GSKPRKVLISDDRT
+385 ESKPRKVLISNECWAQN
-399 QSQSISSN
+399 QSNSSN

-412 SDENSTKIKLH
+412 SDESSTIIPLH
-423 SFPEIC
+423 SFPKIC

-436 ISNNEIKIEHPT
+436 ISNNEIRIDHPA

-454 YQNINLNYCLLNGSM
+454 YQNINYCSFSGGM
-469 LQQLIYKKS
+469 LQQLIYKKA
-478 GIFKNGHITFVV
+478 GVFKNGHITFVV
-490 SADAFRVNGISEIPI
+490 SANTFSVNGISEIPI

-523 FSQMLFQISK
+523 FFQMLSQISK

>member
-1 MYMNEKAEEFESLNM
+1 MNEKAEEFGSLNM

-40 EEKKIFVRNL
+40 EGKDFFVRNL

-72 ILTLL
+72 ILALL

-94 AIDYNTFNGLPH
+94 AIDYNVFNGLPH
-106 LLIPVINDAKKCTGM
+106 LLIPVINDAKKCSGM
-121 FGWISNEVD
+121 FEWISNEVD
-130 KRYKIF
+130 KRYKMF
-136 ADVNSR
+136 SDANSR
-142 GIEQYNKSQEE
+142 SIEQYNKNQEK
-153 KLPYIIPVIDG
+153 KLPYIIAVIDG
-164 LDEVMLTEQENIDS
+164 LDEVMLTERENIDS
-178 AVSYIAQKA
+178 AISHIAQKA

-214 SCRVAFHTVSRLDS
+214 LCRVAFHTVSKLDS

-249 DQLTQKKLRS
+249 DQLTQNKLKS
-259 TYIPQDEMD
+259 TYIPQDEID

-285 SQMATSAFTGAMQ
+285 SQIATSAFTGTVQ
-298 KNLEM
+298 ENLATAEN
-303 TETNTGAAEIERL
+303 NTVAAEIENL
-316 FDIAVDRYTG
+316 ADIAVDSYADDALPKA
-326 TSLSNVPENDTLL
+326 SENDRLL
-339 SEAINFVIHAG
+339 SEAINLVIHEG
-350 TASTSL
+350 TASTAL
-356 LQRKLRLGY
+356 LQRKLKLGY
-365 ARAAHLLDLME
+365 ARAARLLDLLE
-376 ARGVVGPYN
+376 ERGIVGPYN
-385 GSKPRKVLISDDRT
+385 GSKPRKVLISNECWT
-399 QSQSISSN
+399 QSQSNSSN

-412 SDENSTKIKLH
+412 SDESSTIIPLH

-436 ISNNEIKIEHPT
+436 ISNNEIRIEHPT

-454 YQNINLNYCLLNGSM
+454 YQNINYCSFSGGM
-469 LQQLIYKKS
+469 LQQLIYKKA
-478 GIFKNGHITFVV
+478 GVFKNGHITFVV
-490 SADAFRVNGISEIPI
+490 SANTFSVNGISEIPI

-523 FSQMLFQISK
+523 FFQMLSQISK
-533 DTNIAIDRL
+533 DTNIAIDCL

>member
-1 MYMNEKAEEFESLNM
+1 MNEKAEEFGTLNM

-40 EEKKIFVRNL
+40 EGKDFFVRNL

-58 AGPTGSGKTCFIQS
+58 AGPTGSGKTGFIQS
-72 ILTLL
+72 ILALL

-94 AIDYNTFNGLPH
+94 AIDYNVFNGLPH
-106 LLIPVINDAKKCTGM
+106 LLIPVINDAKKCSGM
-121 FGWISNEVD
+121 FEWISNEVD
-130 KRYKIF
+130 KRYKMF
-136 ADVNSR
+136 SDANSR
-142 GIEQYNKSQEE
+142 SIEQYNKNQEK
-153 KLPYIIPVIDG
+153 KLPYIIAVIDG
-164 LDEVMLTEQENIDS
+164 LDEVMLTERENIDS
-178 AVSYIAQKA
+178 AISHIAQKA

-199 HPSAKVVTTAIKSNI
+199 HPSAKVVTTAIKLNI
-214 SCRVAFHTVSRLDS
+214 LCRVAFHTVSKLDS

-249 DQLTQKKLRS
+249 DQLTQNKLKS
-259 TYIPQDEMD
+259 TYIPQDEID

-285 SQMATSAFTGAMQ
+285 SQIATSAFTGTVQ
-298 KNLEM
+298 ENLATAEN
-303 TETNTGAAEIERL
+303 NTVAAEIENL
-316 FDIAVDRYTG
+316 ADIAVDSYADDALPKA
-326 TSLSNVPENDTLL
+326 SENDRLL
-339 SEAINFVIHAG
+339 SEAINLVIHEG
-350 TASTSL
+350 TASTAL
-356 LQRKLRLGY
+356 LQRKLKLGY
-365 ARAAHLLDLME
+365 ARAARLLDLLE
-376 ARGVVGPYN
+376 ERGIVGPYN
-385 GSKPRKVLISDDRT
+385 GSKPRKVLISNECWT
-399 QSQSISSN
+399 QSQSNSSN

-412 SDENSTKIKLH
+412 SDESSTIIPLH

-436 ISNNEIKIEHPT
+436 ISNNEIRIEHPT

-454 YQNINLNYCLLNGSM
+454 YQNINYCSFSGGM
-469 LQQLIYKKS
+469 LQQLLYKKA
-478 GIFKNGHITFVV
+478 GVFKNGHITFVV
-490 SADAFRVNGISEIPI
+490 SANTFSVNGISEIPI

-523 FSQMLFQISK
+523 FFQMLSQISR